1 MLALLW
7 KLLVRDKLKTNL
19 FQRRGVH
26 HIHMCVV
33 RTYELGYILLP
44 PGSIAQ
50 SVARL
55 TADPGVTRSNPWSA
69 IYGTKKDPKNV

>member
-1 MLALLW
+1 MINLKQIYFKDEVHIIFLL
-7 KLLVRDKLKTNL
+7 
-19 FQRRGVH
+19 
-26 HIHMCVV
+26 CVV

-55 TADPGVTRSNPWSA
+55 TADPGVTRSNPRSA
-69 IYGTKKDPKNV
+69 IFGTKKDPKNV